1 MLIKDFRYKS
11 FMNNWRNKIDP
22 FLRTHLEAQVRDS
35 SRYRRAYKES
45 KDPGKAQLWVA
56 IANLSRQLFNVSVKL
71 KYMERLFQDMNDSKN
86 KQEKKTKKRRK

>member
-1 MLIKDFRYKS
+1 
-11 FMNNWRNKIDP
+11 MNNWRNKIDP
-22 FLRTHLEAQVRDS
+22 FLRTHLEAQIRDS

-71 KYMERLFQDMNDSKN
+71 NYMERLFQDINGSKN
-86 KQEKKTKKRRK
+86 KVNKPKRRRK